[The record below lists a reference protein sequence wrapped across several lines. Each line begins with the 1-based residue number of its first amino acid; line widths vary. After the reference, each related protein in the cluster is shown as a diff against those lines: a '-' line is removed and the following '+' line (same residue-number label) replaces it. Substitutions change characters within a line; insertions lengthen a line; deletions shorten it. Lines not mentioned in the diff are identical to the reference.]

1 VKERKRE
8 RGREKEREYEI
19 QRELQLAA
27 KDDKGHTR
35 PRRLL
40 TEEAR
45 VTLSPA
51 ADAGSCAVDE
61 TIILSSPAGKKCMIN
76 LMIKIRGIMPHN
88 VITMN

>member
-1 VKERKRE
+1 M
-8 RGREKEREYEI
+8 
-19 QRELQLAA
+19 
-27 KDDKGHTR
+27 
-35 PRRLL
+35 

-61 TIILSSPAGKKCMIN
+61 TIILSSPAGKKYMIN